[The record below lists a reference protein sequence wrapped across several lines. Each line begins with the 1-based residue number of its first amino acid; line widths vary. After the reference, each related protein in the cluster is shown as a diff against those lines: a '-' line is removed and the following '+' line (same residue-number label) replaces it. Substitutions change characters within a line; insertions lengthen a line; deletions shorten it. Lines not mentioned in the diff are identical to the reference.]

1 MFRRDNVI
9 PRAYKQVDVFTT
21 SPLQGNPLAVILEA
35 EGLNEMQMLSL
46 ARWTNLSETTFVFK
60 PTNPVTDYQVRIF
73 TPEKELPFA
82 GHPTLGTA
90 HALLEAGLVTKQ
102 PGVVMQECGVGL
114 VAVNILPDETLAF
127 AAPEVTFR
135 TLAVAER
142 ERLLAAFQPAVI
154 ETDTMPVIADMG
166 IRWLMVRMPNAQSC
180 LTVTPDSAMIKELQM
195 ACHVDG
201 VVIYG
206 AYSSGGPADYE
217 MRAFLVEWDKLVE
230 DPVTGSA
237 NACLARWLQANN
249 FPDGGLTAQGYQVRQ
264 GTQLHREGR
273 VSVRFIHDEPWIGGQ
288 SYTLINGWLHIP
300 EEQ

>member
-1 MFRRDNVI
+1 MFRRDDVK

-21 SPLQGNPLAVILEA
+21 SPLQGNPLAVILDA

-60 PTNPVTDYQVRIF
+60 STNPLADYLVRIF

-114 VAVNILPDETLAF
+114 VAVNILPEGTLAF
-127 AAPEVTFR
+127 SAPAVTLR
-135 TLAVAER
+135 TLAAEER
-142 ERLLAAFQPAVI
+142 ETLMAALQPAVI
-154 ETDTMPVIADMG
+154 ATDTMPVIADMG
-166 IRWLMVRMPNAQSC
+166 IRWLIVRMPSAQSC
-180 LTVTPDSAMIKELQM
+180 LTMTPDQAIIKQLQTDH
-195 ACHVDG
+195 HVDG

-206 AYSSGGPADYE
+206 AYSSGEPADYE

-237 NACLARWLQANN
+237 NACLARLLKANN
-249 FPDGGLTAQGYQVRQ
+249 FPDGGSTAQGYQVRQ
-264 GTQLHREGR
+264 GTQLHRDGR
-273 VSVRFIHDEPWIGGQ
+273 VSIRFIDGEPWIGGR
-288 SYTLINGWLHIP
+288 SCTLINGWLNI
-300 EEQ
+300 

>member
-1 MFRRDNVI
+1 MFRTDNVI

-21 SPLQGNPLAVILEA
+21 SPLQGNPLAVVLEA
-35 EGLNEMQMLSL
+35 DGLNEIQMLSL

-60 PTNPVTDYQVRIF
+60 PTNPIADYQVRIF

-114 VAVNILPDETLAF
+114 VAVNILPEGTLAF
-127 AAPEVTFR
+127 AAPAVTFR
-135 TLAVAER
+135 TLSVEER
-142 ERLLAAFQPAVI
+142 EWLMADFQPAVI
-154 ETDTMPVIADMG
+154 ETVTMPVIADMG

-180 LTVTPDSAMIKELQM
+180 LTVTPDQPMIKKLQL
-195 ACHVDG
+195 AYHVDG

-206 AYSSGGPADYE
+206 AYSSSDPADYE
-217 MRAFLVEWDKLVE
+217 MRAFLVEQDKLVE

-237 NACLARWLQANN
+237 NACLARLLKANN

-264 GTQLHREGR
+264 GTQLRREGR
-273 VSVRFIHDEPWIGGQ
+273 VNVRFIHDEPWIGGQ
-288 SYTLINGWLHIP
+288 SCTLINGWLHI
-300 EEQ
+300 

>member
-1 MFRRDNVI
+1 MLRKDDVK

-21 SPLQGNPLAVILEA
+21 SPMQGNPLAVILEA

-46 ARWTNLSETTFVFK
+46 ARWANLSETTFVFK
-60 PTNPVTDYQVRIF
+60 PTNPLADYQVRIF

-114 VAVNILPDETLAF
+114 VAVNILSEGTLAF
-127 AAPEVTFR
+127 AAPAVTLR
-135 TLAVAER
+135 TLTAEER
-142 ERLLAAFQPAVI
+142 EQLMAAFLPAVI
-154 ETDTMPVIADMG
+154 EADTMPVIADMD
-166 IRWLMVRMPNAQSC
+166 IRWLMVRMPSAQSC
-180 LTVTPDSAMIKELQM
+180 LTMTPNQAMIKKLQTD
-195 ACHVDG
+195 HQVDG

-206 AYSSGGPADYE
+206 AYSSGEPADYE

-237 NACLARWLQANN
+237 NACLARLLKANN
-249 FPDGGLTAQGYQVRQ
+249 FPDGGSTAQGYQVRQ
-264 GTQLHREGR
+264 GTQLHRDGR
-273 VSVRFIHDEPWIGGQ
+273 VSVRFIDGEPWVGGQ
-288 SYTLINGWLHIP
+288 ICTLINGQLQI
-300 EEQ
+300 

>member
-1 MFRRDNVI
+1 MFSRDDVK

-35 EGLNEMQMLSL
+35 EGLSEKQMLSL

-60 PTNPVTDYQVRIF
+60 PTDPLADYQVRIF

-114 VAVNILPDETLAF
+114 VAVNISPEGTLAF
-127 AAPEVTFR
+127 AAPAVTLR
-135 TLAVAER
+135 TMAAEER
-142 ERLLAAFQPAVI
+142 ETLMAAFQPAVI
-154 ETDTMPVIADMG
+154 AADTMPVIADMG
-166 IRWLMVRMPNAQSC
+166 IRWLMVRMPDAQSC
-180 LTVTPDSAMIKELQM
+180 LTMVPEQAMIKQLQTDY
-195 ACHVDG
+195 HVDG

-206 AYSSGGPADYE
+206 TYSSGEPADYE

-237 NACLARWLQANN
+237 NACLARLLKANN
-249 FPDGGLTAQGYQVRQ
+249 FPDGGSTAQGYQVRQ
-264 GTQLHREGR
+264 GTQLHRDGR
-273 VSVRFIHDEPWIGGQ
+273 VSVRFIDDEPWVGGQ
-288 SYTLINGWLHIP
+288 SCTLINGWLNI
-300 EEQ
+300 

>member
-1 MFRRDNVI
+1 MHKSDNVT

-35 EGLNEMQMLSL
+35 EGLDEAQMLAL

-60 PTNPVTDYQVRIF
+60 PTHPAADYRVRIF

-102 PGVVMQECGVGL
+102 PGVMMQECGVGL
-114 VAVNILPDETLAF
+114 VAVNILPEGTLAF
-127 AAPEVTFR
+127 AAPEVTLR
-135 TLAVAER
+135 TLTLEER
-142 ERLLAAFQPAVI
+142 QQLAADFQPAVMATEI
-154 ETDTMPVIADMG
+154 LPVVADMG
-166 IRWLMVRMPNAQSC
+166 IRWLMVRMPDAQSC
-180 LTVTPDSAMIKELQM
+180 LAMTPNQAMIKKMQIDYQ
-195 ACHVDG
+195 VDG

-206 AYSSGGPADYE
+206 AYPSGDPADYE
-217 MRAFLVEWDKLVE
+217 IRAFLVEWDKLVE

-237 NACLARWLQANN
+237 NACLARLLQTNN
-249 FPDGGLTAQGYQVRQ
+249 FPDGGVTAQGYQVRQ

-273 VSVRFIHDEPWIGGQ
+273 VSVSFIRDEPWIGGR
-288 SYTLINGWLHIP
+288 SSTLIDGCLRI
-300 EEQ
+300 

>member
-1 MFRRDNVI
+1 MLRKDDVK

-60 PTNPVTDYQVRIF
+60 PTNPLADYQVRIF

-114 VAVNILPDETLAF
+114 VAVNISPEGTLAF
-127 AAPEVTFR
+127 AAPAVTLR
-135 TLAVAER
+135 TLTSEER
-142 ERLLAAFQPAVI
+142 ETLTTAFLPAVI
-154 ETDTMPVIADMG
+154 EADTMPVIADMG
-166 IRWLMVRMPNAQSC
+166 IRWLMVRMPSAQSC
-180 LTVTPDSAMIKELQM
+180 LTMTPDQAMIKQLQTDY
-195 ACHVDG
+195 HVDG

-206 AYSSGGPADYE
+206 AYSSGDPADYE

-237 NACLARWLQANN
+237 NACLARLLKANN
-249 FPDGGLTAQGYQVRQ
+249 FPDGSSTAQGYQVRQ
-264 GTQLHREGR
+264 GTQLHRDGR
-273 VSVRFIHDEPWIGGQ
+273 VSVRFIDDEPWIGGQ
-288 SYTLINGWLHIP
+288 SCTLINGWLNI
-300 EEQ
+300 